1 MREIQ
6 EEVDHAR
13 EKRLLRE
20 KGEFLEMYRLKKV
33 VLGFT
38 RKMESFAIYCM
49 SCKNLIFLFI

>member
-20 KGEFLEMYRLKKV
+20 KGEFLEMCRLKKTAGCFGV
-33 VLGFT
+33 YQKNGKFCRLLHVL
-38 RKMESFAIYCM
+38 
-49 SCKNLIFLFI
+49 